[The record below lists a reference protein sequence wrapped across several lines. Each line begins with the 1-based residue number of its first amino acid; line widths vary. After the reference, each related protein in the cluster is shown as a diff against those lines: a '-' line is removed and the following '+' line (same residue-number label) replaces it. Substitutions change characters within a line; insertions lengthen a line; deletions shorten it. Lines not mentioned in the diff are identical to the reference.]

1 MLALGQLVLTATARP
16 GVGQVRFTLEGLP
29 VQVPTADGTVTS
41 DPLSRDDYLA
51 LLPPEDVAS
60 TTTTTG

>member
-1 MLALGQLVLTATARP
+1 MLTATARP

-29 VQVPTADGTVTS
+29 VQVPTADGTIAS

-51 LLPPEDVAS
+51 LLPPEEVAP
-60 TTTTTG
+60 TTTTT